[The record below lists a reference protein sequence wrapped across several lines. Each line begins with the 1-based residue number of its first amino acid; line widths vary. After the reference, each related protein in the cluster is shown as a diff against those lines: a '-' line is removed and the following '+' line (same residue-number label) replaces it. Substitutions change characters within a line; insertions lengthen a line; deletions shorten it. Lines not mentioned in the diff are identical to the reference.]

1 MIRPAPSRPHRPGR
15 RPRPQRSDADLL
27 AAARIADTRYRA
39 THDGRPI
46 TRDALRGWQALI
58 CILFGFYLAST
69 GVAPYIRHA
78 CRAVARFIA
87 GIDA

>member
-1 MIRPAPSRPHRPGR
+1 MVLSV
-15 RPRPQRSDADLL
+15 SVVLLL
-27 AAARIADTRYRA
+27 AVLVWFLIRFA
-39 THDGRPI
+39 
-46 TRDALRGWQALI
+46 ALRGWQALI